1 MIMRYN
7 GTVGSVRPVKV
18 SLRLKRNAAAIIAL
32 NNASDAL
39 KHAILA
45 AASKE
50 LVLSLV
56 ECARNII
63 SGKVQLSPDQ
73 FSALAGYSKA
83 IRSLTAPSY
92 TIAAKKRILQKG
104 GFLGLLLKPLLG
116 ALGGIIGGVT
126 GRR

>member
-1 MIMRYN
+1 MKYN
-7 GTVGSVRPVKV
+7 GKQRGVRPVKV

-32 NNASDAL
+32 NNASDAV

-45 AASKE
+45 DASRE

-63 SGKVQLSPDQ
+63 SGNVHLSPEQ
-73 FSALAGYSKA
+73 FTALGGYSKA
-83 IRSLTAPSY
+83 IRSLITPSY
-92 TIAAKKRILQKG
+92 SIASKKRILQKG

-116 ALGGIIGGVT
+116 ALGGLIGGVT

>member
-1 MIMRYN
+1 M
-7 GTVGSVRPVKV
+7 KV
-18 SLRLKRNAAAIIAL
+18 SLRLRRNAAAIIAL
-32 NNASDAL
+32 NNASDAI

-45 AASKE
+45 EASRE

-73 FSALAGYSKA
+73 FTALGGYSKA
-83 IRSLTAPSY
+83 IRSLIAPSHP
-92 TIAAKKRILQKG
+92 IAAKKRILQKG

-116 ALGGIIGGVT
+116 ALGSMIGGVT